1 MMDYDDGDGRC
12 MDDDDDDDDDDAGC
26 SVTDEE

>member
-12 MDDDDDDDDDDAGC
+12 MDDDDDDDDAGC